1 MTTGDGVCLSAQSAP
16 SETAAV
22 AWRPVPHVDRIVPVC
37 SVLPA
42 RGVASHRIVPV
53 CSVLPAGSRALLLTA
68 FSRCLWESR
77 GPGQPPVPGA
87 EPSERSQRRQ
97 PGPPAGAPAAPFL
110 LVKRQ
115 GSPSVVSHP
124 SLPDYGL
131 VFKPLWLLLGD
142 SLSRWAHL
150 CLCLLPAYV
159 TRLALLLPD
168 LCRHFISY
176 MS

>member
-22 AWRPVPHVDRIVPVC
+22 AWRPVPHVD
-37 SVLPA
+37 
-42 RGVASHRIVPV
+42 RIVPV

-97 PGPPAGAPAAPFL
+97 PGPPAGAPAVPFL
-110 LVKRQ
+110 LAKRQ